1 MIIPTNRFDGCRPA
15 GSKAISRAKGSYL
28 NPAVAQVTREGLWAS
43 MSGGLDT
50 DPRTGASNRII
61 GWAPPSGCCSSR
73 CRRGLDLPD
82 LLGGPAPWGDHR
94 PQLGQGVGRHRLSHG
109 CVQLLEPLRGG
120 AQGWLDKAARTVLC
134 GGRGVKPALLPLR
147 RGARRP
153 PQLGPLSQ
161 IKRTRSSVSRLP
173 FDGAQPLQLP
183 AIIVIVALSSI
194 SARPEGLVSARS
206 LLAPSAGC
214 GPCAA

>member
-1 MIIPTNRFDGCRPA
+1 
-15 GSKAISRAKGSYL
+15 
-28 NPAVAQVTREGLWAS
+28 

-120 AQGWLDKAARTVLC
+120 AQGWLDKVARTVLC
-134 GGRGVKPALLPLR
+134 GGRGVKPRSYRYAGVLADPLNSGRCPKSSGPGR
-147 RGARRP
+147 RFR
-153 PQLGPLSQ
+153 
-161 IKRTRSSVSRLP
+161 
-173 FDGAQPLQLP
+173 
-183 AIIVIVALSSI
+183 
-194 SARPEGLVSARS
+194 
-206 LLAPSAGC
+206 GC
-214 GPCAA
+214 GLTAHSPCNCQQ